1 MVHSGRSERAPAKPL
16 LSKPRVTPSPVVG
29 RIVSS
34 VQEIHGKI
42 VGGRK
47 PSMRFPLRSLSN
59 VRYTPRKGYFEMLGK
74 RKERTL
80 TVSTVKSFA
89 QTLRMIALSKKL
101 IESGD
106 FATKRDAYYQTKNW
120 DDARCDEQV
129 ESDTLMDD
137 IEGLYGVHKELLH
150 FTPDEHGGL
159 VAGELVVVDREMGTG
174 RVQEIDCTKFGSGAY
189 GIPSAVDDLG
199 FRTKAKFI
207 LAIETGG
214 IFERLNRHRFWE
226 REDCILVSMAGVPTR
241 AVRRFIRRLADEKK
255 IPVYVFVDCDPY
267 GIGNIYRT
275 LKVGSGN
282 NAHLNEFFCVPQA
295 RFLGVT
301 PQDIVD
307 YQLPT
312 HPLKDVDVKRA
323 KDALKNDP
331 FFQHYPQ
338 WAKALEQLLKMGVRA
353 EQQAFAKHDLNY
365 VMDTYLPAKLKHT
378 ERFLP

>member
-1 MVHSGRSERAPAKPL
+1 
-16 LSKPRVTPSPVVG
+16 LSKSKTRPSPIIG
-29 RIVSS
+29 QIVSS
-34 VQEIHGKI
+34 AQEIHAKI
-42 VGGRK
+42 VAGRT
-47 PSMRFPLRSLSN
+47 PSMKFPLRSLAN
-59 VRYTPRKGYFEMLGK
+59 VRYTARKGYFELAGK
-74 RKERTL
+74 KKERTL
-80 TVSTVKSFA
+80 TVSTVKTFA
-89 QTLRMIALSKKL
+89 QTLRMISLSKQL
-101 IESGD
+101 VETGD

-120 DDARCDEQV
+120 EDARCEEQV
-129 ESDTLMDD
+129 ESDTIMDD

-159 VAGELVVVDREMGTG
+159 VAGELIVVDREIGSG
-174 RVQEIDCTKFGSGAY
+174 KVQEIDCTKFGSGAY

-199 FRTKAKFI
+199 FKTKAKFI

-214 IFERLNRHRFWE
+214 IFERLNRHRFWAE
-226 REDCILVSMAGVPTR
+226 HDCILVSMAGVPTR
-241 AVRRFIRRLADEKK
+241 AVRRFVRRLADEKR

-282 NAHLNEFFCVPQA
+282 NAHLNEYFCVPQA

-307 YQLPT
+307 YKLPT

-331 FFQHYPQ
+331 FFKYHPE
-338 WAKALEQLLKMGVRA
+338 WARALEQLLKLGVRA
-353 EQQAFAKHDLNY
+353 EQQAFAKFDLNY
-365 VMDTYLPAKLKHT
+365 VMDTYLPAKLKRP
-378 ERFLP
+378 EKFLP

>member
-1 MVHSGRSERAPAKPL
+1 MAKSRPA
-16 LSKPRVTPSPVVG
+16 PSPVVG
-29 RIVSS
+29 KIVGSA
-34 VQEIHGKI
+34 QEIHGRI
-42 VGGRK
+42 VAGRK
-47 PSMRFPLRSLSN
+47 PSMKFPLRNLSN
-59 VRYTPRKGYFEMLGK
+59 VRYSARRGHFEMLGK

-80 TVSTVKSFA
+80 TVSTVKTFA
-89 QTLRMIALSKKL
+89 QTMRMIALSKRL
-101 IESGD
+101 IETD
-106 FATKRDAYYQTKNW
+106 DRATKRDAYYQTKNW
-120 DDARCDEQV
+120 DEARCDEQV
-129 ESDTLMDD
+129 ESDTILDD
-137 IEGLYGVHKELLH
+137 IEALFGVNKEQLC

-159 VAGELVVVDREMGTG
+159 VAGELVVVDRRMGSND
-174 RVQEIDCTKFGSGAY
+174 VEEIDCTRFGSGAY
-189 GIPSAVDDLG
+189 GVPSEVEHLG

-226 REDCILVSMAGVPTR
+226 KTGCILVSMAGVPTR

-267 GIGNIYRT
+267 GIANIYRT

-307 YQLPT
+307 YKLPT
-312 HPLKDVDVKRA
+312 HPLKDIDVKRA
-323 KDALKNDP
+323 KDAIKNDP
-331 FFQHYPQ
+331 FFQHYKD
-338 WAKALEQLLKMGVRA
+338 WARALEQLLKMGVRA

-365 VMDTYLPAKLKHT
+365 VMDTYLPEKLKHP

>member
-1 MVHSGRSERAPAKPL
+1 LPRAQAGSATVIDTQVTGKIVHSA
-16 LSKPRVTPSPVVG
+16 
-29 RIVSS
+29 
-34 VQEIHGKI
+34 QEMHDKI

-47 PSMRFPLRSLSN
+47 PEMKFPLRNLSN
-59 VRYTPRKGYFEMLGK
+59 VRYTPKKGHFEMLGK
-74 RKERTL
+74 KKERTL
-80 TVSTVKSFA
+80 TVSTVKTFA
-89 QTLRMIALSKKL
+89 QTMRMVALSKKM
-101 IESGD
+101 IETD
-106 FATKRDAYYQTKNW
+106 ERATKRDAYYQTKNW
-120 DDARCDEQV
+120 EDARCDDQV
-129 ESDTLMDD
+129 ESDTILDD
-137 IEGLYGVHKELLH
+137 IEALYGVTKEHLR

-159 VAGELVVVDREMGTG
+159 VAGELVVVDREEAGSARTID
-174 RVQEIDCTKFGSGAY
+174 IDCTKFGSGAY
-189 GIPSAVDDLG
+189 GVPPDVEHLG

-214 IFERLNRHRFWE
+214 IFDRLNRHRYWAKA
-226 REDCILVSMAGVPTR
+226 DCVLVSMAGVPTR

-267 GIGNIYRT
+267 GIANIYRT

-301 PQDIVD
+301 PQDILD
-307 YQLPT
+307 YKLPT

-331 FFQHYPQ
+331 FFQHYKE
-338 WAKALEQLLKMGVRA
+338 WARAFEQLLKLGVRA
-353 EQQAFAKHDLNY
+353 EQQAFAKFDLNH
-365 VMDTYLPAKLKHT
+365 VMDVYLPEKLEHP

>member
-1 MVHSGRSERAPAKPL
+1 MTKAKPGD
-16 LSKPRVTPSPVVG
+16 SPVVG
-29 RIVSS
+29 KIVSS
-34 VQEIHGKI
+34 AQEIHGKI
-42 VGGRK
+42 IGGRK
-47 PSMRFPLRSLSN
+47 PSMKFPLRSLSN
-59 VRYTPRKGYFEMLGK
+59 VRYTPKKGHFEMLGK
-74 RKERTL
+74 KKERTL

-89 QTLRMIALSKKL
+89 QTMRMIALSKSL
-101 IESGD
+101 IERDD

-120 DDARCDEQV
+120 EDARCDDQV
-129 ESDTLMDD
+129 ESDTIMDD
-137 IEGLYGVHKELLH
+137 IEAYFGLTKEALR

-159 VAGELVVVDREMGTG
+159 VAGELIVEDFESAAPGTTN
-174 RVQEIDCTKFGSGAY
+174 RKRLEIDCTKFGSGAY
-189 GIPSAVDDLG
+189 GISPSTIEDIG
-199 FRTKAKFI
+199 FKTKAKFI

-226 REDCILVSMAGVPTR
+226 KANCILVSMAGVPTR

-267 GIGNIYRT
+267 GIANIYRT

-307 YQLPT
+307 YKLHPSAT
-312 HPLKDVDVKRA
+312 HPLKDIDIKRA

-331 FFQHYPQ
+331 FFQHYKE
-338 WAKALEQLLKMGVRA
+338 WARAFEMLLKMGVRA
-353 EQQAFAKHDLNY
+353 EQQAFAKFDLNF
-365 VMDTYLPAKLKHT
+365 VMDTYLPEKLKNPGK
-378 ERFLP
+378 FLP